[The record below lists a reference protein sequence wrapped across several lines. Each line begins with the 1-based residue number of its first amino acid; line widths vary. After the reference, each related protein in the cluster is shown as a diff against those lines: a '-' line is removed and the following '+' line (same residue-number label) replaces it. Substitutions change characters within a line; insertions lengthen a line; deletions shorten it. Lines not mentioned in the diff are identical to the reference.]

1 MKLFIIAALVI
12 LIGLQYSCKPKS
24 AEQTDKQSKK
34 ITDNG
39 VNIAY
44 TDTGKGDT
52 TLLFAHGWIINRSYW
67 SEQVKHFS
75 KKYRVVTMDLPGF
88 GESGKN
94 REDWTT
100 QAYGRDLDSVM
111 VQLGLKNVILIGHS
125 MSGDIVLQ
133 AAANMPANVVGI
145 IGIDNFKNVGAKMTA
160 ADTANY
166 FKAINQMKHNFK
178 KVTLEFFN
186 RDLFYKTTADS
197 IKRRILNDV
206 VKVDTAIAIA
216 SMEDSG
222 FDEVKLLN
230 KLNKKLYLVNS
241 DVIPTDTAYMVAHKI
256 PFQIKYIHATGHY
269 PMNEKPADFNKALEQ
284 IIAELNKIESRR

>member
-1 MKLFIIAALVI
+1 MKLLIIAVLAGAVT
-12 LIGLQYSCKPKS
+12 LQFSCKPKNTG
-24 AEQTDKQSKK
+24 QNGNQPKK
-34 ITDNG
+34 ITDKG

-44 TDTGKGDT
+44 TDSGKGDT
-52 TLLFAHGWIINRSYW
+52 TLLFVHGWIINKGYW

-75 KKYRVVTMDLPGF
+75 TKYRVITMDLPGF

-94 REDWTT
+94 RNDWTT
-100 QAYGRDLDSVM
+100 QAYGRDVDSVM

-125 MSGDIVLQ
+125 MAGDIVLQ
-133 AAANMPANVVGI
+133 AAANMPANVLGI

-166 FKAINQMKHNFK
+166 FKAINEMKHNFK
-178 KVTLEFFN
+178 KVTSEFFN

-197 IKRRILNDV
+197 IKKRILGDAA
-206 VKVDTAIAIA
+206 KVDTAIAIA

-230 KLNKKLYLVNS
+230 KLNKKLYLINS
-241 DVIPTDTAYMVAHKI
+241 DVIPTDTAYMAANKI

-269 PMNEKPADFNKALEQ
+269 PMNEKPGDFNKALEQ
-284 IIAELNKIESRR
+284 VIAELK